1 MSLNLVLYAFSK
13 KQNSTAI
20 PTQGSGTVVPVT
32 LKQETSLN
40 NPVFV
45 LSGDLPVANY
55 CQFESAF
62 YFIDDITSVRT
73 NLWEIACTL
82 DALATY
88 RAAIRSTSA
97 FVEYSS
103 QGYSDLSDTRIAPR
117 ENVSLKATVLGG
129 GNVLGIS
136 ETGTYLLSAV
146 GSAGV
151 NTYVCSAQNLR
162 DVLLSI
168 GQWADGIWTSGMAVG
183 EALVEYFK
191 NAIAASSAAD
201 AITDCRWLPFVSNGF
216 QVSGYSNIFLGRYDT
231 GVNVGILDGAINN
244 AGGAAIAGNIPFTR
258 SGFLRLKP
266 YSEVYLYIPFVGIV
280 SLETPLF
287 TSSAAVS
294 VNFSIN
300 ERSGEISY
308 SVSVG
313 GQIVGNYSASTAAA
327 VPVGVSNINP
337 MNFVN
342 SVTSGALAASYGNVI
357 GAAGSA
363 LNALTLTNVTN
374 GGISGSGAAGL
385 LKEFTIYLIEHE
397 VSGAVGNMAAVQGLP
412 LFATRTLSSLSGY
425 VKTRGAS
432 VSGNMRGTLRDM
444 INNMLDSGIFL
455 E

>member
-1 MSLNLVLYAFSK
+1 MALNLVLYAFSK

-20 PTQGSGTVVPVT
+20 PPQGSGTVVSVT

-55 CQFESAF
+55 AQFESAF
-62 YFIDDITSVRT
+62 YFIDDITSVRA

-82 DALATY
+82 DVLATY

-97 FVEYSS
+97 FVEYSA

-117 ENVSLKATVLGG
+117 ENVSLKIAVLGG

-136 ETGTYLLSAV
+136 ETGAYLLSAV

-151 NTYVCSAQNLR
+151 NTYVCTAQNLR

-168 GQWADGIWTSGMAVG
+168 GQWADGIWTSGMSVG
-183 EALVEYFK
+183 DALVEFFK

-201 AITDCRWLPFVSNGF
+201 AITDCRWLPFVSNQF
-216 QVSGYSNIFLGRYDT
+216 IVSGYSNIFLGRYDT
-231 GVNVGILDGAINN
+231 GVNAGILDGAINN
-244 AGGAAIAGNIPFTR
+244 AGGAAIIGNVPFTR

-266 YSEVYLYIPFVGIV
+266 YSEVYLYLPFVGIV

-287 TSSAAVS
+287 TSSAEVS
-294 VNFSIN
+294 VKFSIN
-300 ERSGEISY
+300 ERSGDISY
-308 SVSVG
+308 AVSVG
-313 GQIVGNYSASTAAA
+313 GQMVGNYSASTAAA

-385 LKEFTIYLIEHE
+385 LKEITVYLIEHE
-397 VSGAVGNMAAVQGLP
+397 VSGAVGNMGAVQGLP
-412 LFATRTLSSLSGY
+412 LFATRTLSALSGY